1 MPCALADAW
10 FEEKLNSVSISF
22 WRQKMGKTKDD
33 KKKPTQT
40 QEVKGSPATRSKGGA
55 SMKSSDSGT
64 SERRRDG
71 TASKRRK
78 VKPDDQTKM
87 KTESAT
93 PKEKPTKD
101 ATSPVIKPDG
111 SIDISALLY
120 VVERRVRKK
129 HNFEE
134 IAAAMPLQ
142 HKAWTLM
149 NMRKFARTLNLKFT
163 DDHYLA

>member
-1 MPCALADAW
+1 
-10 FEEKLNSVSISF
+10 
-22 WRQKMGKTKDD
+22 
-33 KKKPTQT
+33 
-40 QEVKGSPATRSKGGA
+40 
-55 SMKSSDSGT
+55 MKSSDSGM

-149 NMRKFARTLNLKFT
+149 NVRKFARTLNL
-163 DDHYLA
+163 

>member
-1 MPCALADAW
+1 M
-10 FEEKLNSVSISF
+10 SISF
-22 WRQKMGKTKDD
+22 WLQKMARTKDD
-33 KKKPTQT
+33 KKKPTHT

-64 SERRRDG
+64 SGRRRDV

-78 VKPDDQTKM
+78 VKSGDQL
-87 KTESAT
+87 KTETATAT
-93 PKEKPTKD
+93 PKEKTAKD
-101 ATSPVIKPDG
+101 ATAPVIKADG
-111 SIDISALLY
+111 SIDISALLC

-149 NMRKFARTLNLKFT
+149 NVRKFA
-163 DDHYLA
+163 